1 MWEWKSMVNT
11 RNQWQKVKTRIKP
24 QRMPIK
30 TKKQTKVKMMLIKL
44 LRNPMK

>member
-1 MWEWKSMVNT
+1 MWERKSMVNT